1 MKAAQ
6 AGNQCAG
13 AFGNDNQ
20 NAHVAVDALA
30 HLRAPDLHDH
40 VLSVAQGGAM
50 DLGDRG
56 SGERFALECPEDL
69 VKRASQG
76 AVQLA
81 LGLLRRERP
90 GMLAQVP
97 QLPQIGLREEVWPH
111 AEGLADLEEGRAK
124 IVERLAQ
131 VQRQGRRIGADAA
144 TALAQIEQDQRR
156 C

>member
-56 SGERFALECPEDL
+56 SGERFALECEVSARFVIFCTL
-69 VKRASQG
+69 TWTYRE
-76 AVQLA
+76 
-81 LGLLRRERP
+81 LGVGRP
-90 GMLAQVP
+90 GRHL
-97 QLPQIGLREEVWPH
+97 L
-111 AEGLADLEEGRAK
+111 LE
-124 IVERLAQ
+124 
-131 VQRQGRRIGADAA
+131 
-144 TALAQIEQDQRR
+144 
-156 C
+156 